1 MSTLRVR
8 HEPTVFSVGGRLYR
22 LADYSPTCVRLQ
34 DVLEGYCLSFTR
46 AEVLQMIAQQDLITL
61 RLSTLK
67 HGCPTDPRYRQY
79 LPDWAQGD
87 APERR
92 AEAAELSKQTTRRP
106 AVIPCDTPNDESRS
120 NDAVTHPCRYAKQ
133 LQQFLARST
142 RPGYP
147 ARASMRLIILDE
159 VSYFQPPA
167 AVTREQSLILHK
179 IYAQASRLCPDFGGI
194 ARGKQS
200 EKHSLSERRSQT
212 APIALGGRRLKKPT
226 STFITL
232 HLTQREQPAVGL
244 ARLAD
249 SGAVQRAEW
258 RRAVAD
264 RGLNSTPD
272 AEVDDVE

>member
-8 HEPTVFSVGGRLYR
+8 HEPTVLSVGGRLYR

-34 DVLEGYCLSFTR
+34 DVLDGYCLSFTR
-46 AEVLQMIAQQDLITL
+46 AEVLQMIAQQDLIIL
-61 RLSTLK
+61 RLSPLK

-79 LPDWAQGD
+79 LPDWAQGN

-92 AEAAELSKQTTRRP
+92 VEAANLSKQTTRRP
-106 AVIPCDTPNDESRS
+106 AVIPCDAPNNDSRS
-120 NDAVTHPCRYAKQ
+120 NGAVHHPCRCAEQ
-133 LQQFLARST
+133 LQQLLARST

-147 ARASMRLIILDE
+147 ARATMRSMILDE
-159 VSYFQPPA
+159 VSYFQPLA
-167 AVTREQSLILHK
+167 AVTREQFRILHK
-179 IYAQASRLCPDFGGI
+179 IYAQASRMCPDFGGI

-212 APIALGGRRLKKPT
+212 APIALGGRRLKKST

-232 HLTQREQPAVGL
+232 HLTQPDQPVVGQ
-244 ARLAD
+244 ARMAD
-249 SGAVQRAEW
+249 GGAVERAEW
-258 RRAVAD
+258 RRKMAD
-264 RGLNSTPD
+264 RQLNSTPD